1 MSRPDTESYYKV
13 IKLIDEKPDYT
24 QRKIAQEL
32 GYSLGKVNYLISS
45 LVEKGVIKLQ
55 RFIKSKNK
63 LGYRY
68 ILTPKGIKEK
78 YRITKEFLKRKMQE
92 YDMLQKEIQEARETL
107 LKMDNR

>member
-1 MSRPDTESYYKV
+1 MTRPDTESYYKV
-13 IKLIDEKPDYT
+13 IKIIDEKPDYT

-45 LVEKGVIKLQ
+45 LVEKGVVKLQ

-78 YRITKEFLKRKMQE
+78 YRITKEFLKRKIQE
-92 YDMLQKEIQEARETL
+92 YDLLQKEIQEARETL

>member
-1 MSRPDTESYYKV
+1 MSKPDTESYYKV
-13 IKLIDEKPDYT
+13 IRIIDEKPDYT

-45 LVEKGVIKLQ
+45 LVDKGIVKLQ

-78 YRITKEFLKRKMQE
+78 YRITKEFLKRKMEE

-107 LKMDNR
+107 LKMKNT

>member
-1 MSRPDTESYYKV
+1 MNKLDTESYYKV
-13 IKLIDEKPDYT
+13 IKIIDEKPDYT

-45 LVEKGVIKLQ
+45 LVEKGVVKLQ

-78 YRITKEFLKRKMQE
+78 YRITKEFLKRKIQE
-92 YDMLQKEIQEARETL
+92 YDLLQKEIQEARETL